1 MIFSLTA
8 RCVLTMKHQ
17 KGQLKSSHVSTD
29 FNIDVSANLDRKEYL
44 TSDGLPTK
52 MGSQTLTQCFVQGLV
67 ANMHMAHQ
75 EGFRDSAEHLR
86 YIITE
91 LERGF
96 ATVADTYK
104 STFDDDPE
112 NNDHE
117 RKHN

>member
-1 MIFSLTA
+1 MRFSLTGK
-8 RCVLTMKHQ
+8 VVVTFDHN
-17 KGQLKSSHVSTD
+17 KGDAKSTHVSTD
-29 FNIDVSANLDRKEYL
+29 FNLLLTQNLDKKKYIKP
-44 TSDGLPTK
+44 DGLPTK
-52 MGSQTLTQCFVQGLV
+52 LGSEAFTQCFVQGLV